1 MRRTPNRDADSSVHN
16 FSLFSGIFQTPQT
29 SAVLNLSSAAPANI
43 TAMKSKSRGF
53 GRVRVL
59 LVDDHAALA
68 EATAEF
74 LRFSGLEVGTAL
86 DGKEALAMAKAFRP
100 QLVLCDLRLPD
111 ASGLEVIRALQTTLD
126 PKQVI
131 FALHTAMT
139 EAEVRS
145 FESRGDVR
153 VISKPLT
160 ESKLNKLLDEL
171 HTKISS

>member
-1 MRRTPNRDADSSVHN
+1 M
-16 FSLFSGIFQTPQT
+16 
-29 SAVLNLSSAAPANI
+29 
-43 TAMKSKSRGF
+43 TAMTSRSRGF
-53 GRVRVL
+53 GSVRVL

-74 LRFSGLEVGTAL
+74 LRFSGLEVRTAL
-86 DGKEALAMAKAFRP
+86 DGKEALALAKAFRP

-111 ASGLEVIRALQTTLD
+111 ASGLEVVKALQTTLD

-131 FALHTAMT
+131 FTLHTAMT
-139 EAEVRS
+139 ESEVRS
-145 FESRGDVR
+145 FQSHVDVQ

-171 HTKISS
+171 HTKTTS

>member
-1 MRRTPNRDADSSVHN
+1 M
-16 FSLFSGIFQTPQT
+16 T
-29 SAVLNLSSAAPANI
+29 SRSHS
-43 TAMKSKSRGF
+43 F

-74 LRFSGLEVGTAL
+74 LRFSGLDVRTAL
-86 DGKEALAMAKAFRP
+86 DGKEALALAKAFRP
-100 QLVLCDLRLPD
+100 QLVLCDLRLRD
-111 ASGLEVIRALQTTLD
+111 ASGLEVVQALETTLD

-145 FESRGDVR
+145 FESQADVQ

-160 ESKLNKLLDEL
+160 ESKLKKLLDEL
-171 HTKISS
+171 HTKTSS